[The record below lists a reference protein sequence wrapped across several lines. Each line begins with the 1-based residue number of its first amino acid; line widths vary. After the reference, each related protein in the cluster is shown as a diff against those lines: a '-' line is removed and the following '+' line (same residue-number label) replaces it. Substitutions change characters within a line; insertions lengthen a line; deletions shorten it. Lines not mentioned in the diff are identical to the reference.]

1 MDWWKEHLL
10 SLCCGDFQ
18 WKARAAHEV
27 YIIIEDATQVD
38 KVINIVSFHGVA
50 YFFLQA
56 VNSEIQIYFPV
67 LLYPLTW
74 SFVNGLLGFAGV
86 VCFFFAFFPFTSSL
100 LRLDISLRL
109 FGALRPLLL
118 RRLILAEFSSSNCDS
133 SSSSSSSSAASSDV
147 KLLSER
153 LTAKLRLLS
162 YRLAVK
168 WSSSLFYSS

>member
-1 MDWWKEHLL
+1 MESPNGPW
-10 SLCCGDFQ
+10 SLYHSRKRHPSRQSNKHC
-18 WKARAAHEV
+18 WLPRR
-27 YIIIEDATQVD
+27 
-38 KVINIVSFHGVA
+38 SL
-50 YFFLQA
+50 FLPTGSQ
-56 VNSEIQIYFPV
+56 QHDLDTFPV
-67 LLYPLTW
+67 LLSPLTW

-100 LRLDISLRL
+100 LRLEFSLRL

-118 RRLILAEFSSSNCDS
+118 RRLTLAEFPSSNCDS

-147 KLLSER
+147 KLFSER

-168 WSSSLFYSS
+168 WS